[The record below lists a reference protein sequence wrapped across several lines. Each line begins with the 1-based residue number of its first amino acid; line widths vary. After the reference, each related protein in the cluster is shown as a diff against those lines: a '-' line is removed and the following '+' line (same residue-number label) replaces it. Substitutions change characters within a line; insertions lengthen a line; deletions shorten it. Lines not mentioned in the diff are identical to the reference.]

1 MAVMTLDELKKGMA
15 DKVFDQIVDI
25 FLRQSAILQKLQFD
39 DCVSA
44 SGGGSTMKYKYLRK
58 VLPAMAQFRKLNAP
72 YTASTATK
80 KEFEASLA
88 IMGGE
93 VQLDRVLNK
102 VAGRFDNL
110 AYQIEEHIKAVVSL
124 FHYTLI
130 NGDAAATSA
139 TDNPEF
145 EGLDS
150 MLAGTS
156 TEFGTEKVID
166 LSNIE
171 KLKANADEFYEAL
184 NLLIRTTDA
193 DALLLN
199 TEAIAKI
206 QTVARVLGYKTES
219 ETAFGRKI
227 TSIDGVQFMDL
238 QNHYTVSGEGASAKT
253 VVNAVVKKGIS
264 RKISGGESVSDTT
277 GLTDIYAVK
286 FDVNDG
292 FHGISLNGSA
302 VIDQYLPD
310 FNKPGVMKNAE
321 VEMIAATVLK
331 NTEHAGVLRNIKIA

>member
-1 MAVMTLDELKKGMA
+1 MATMTLEEIKKGMS
-15 DKVFDQIVDI
+15 DKVFGQIVDI
-25 FLRQSAILQKLQFD
+25 FLRNSEILQVLPFD

-58 VLPAMAQFRKLNAP
+58 VLPAVAQFRKLNGE
-72 YTASTATK
+72 YTASAATK
-80 KEFEASLA
+80 QEFEAALA

-102 VAGRFDNL
+102 VAGKWDNL
-110 AYQIEEHIKAVVSL
+110 AYQVEEHIKAVVSL

-130 NGDAAATSA
+130 NGDAVTTAN
-139 TDNPEF
+139 TDEPQF

-156 TEFGTEKVID
+156 TEFNGDKVID
-166 LSNIE
+166 LSDIT

-184 NLLIRTTDA
+184 NLLMRSTQA
-193 DALLLN
+193 DALLMN
-199 TEAIAKI
+199 TKMIAKI
-206 QTVARVLGYKTES
+206 QTVARILGYKTES
-219 ETAFGRKI
+219 EEAFGRKV
-227 TSIDGVQFMDL
+227 TSIDGVRFMDL
-238 QNHYTVSGEGASAKT
+238 QNHYTVQDGVAVPNSVVASGVQRT
-253 VVNAVVKKGIS
+253 V
-264 RKISGGESVSDTT
+264 GGTAAT
-277 GLTDIYAVK
+277 GLTDIYGVK

-302 VIDQYLPD
+302 VIDQYLPN
-310 FNKPGVMKNAE
+310 FNDPGVMKKAE

-331 NTEHAGVLRNIKIA
+331 NTQHAGVLRNIKIA

>member
-1 MAVMTLDELKKGMA
+1 MAIMTLEEIKKGMA

-25 FLRQSAILQKLQFD
+25 FLRESDILQVLPFD

-58 VLPAMAQFRKLNAP
+58 VLPATAQFRKLNGS
-72 YTASTATK
+72 YTASAATK
-80 KEFEASLA
+80 QEYEAALA

-93 VQLDRVLNK
+93 VQMDRVLNK
-102 VAGRFDNL
+102 VAGKYDNM

-130 NGDAAATSA
+130 NGDAVTTAST
-139 TDNPEF
+139 NEPQF

-150 MLAGTS
+150 MLAGTT
-156 TEFGTEKVID
+156 TEFNADKSID
-166 LSNIE
+166 LSNITN
-171 KLKANADEFYEAL
+171 LKNNADEFYEVL
-184 NLLIRTTDA
+184 TLLIKSTQA

-199 TEAIAKI
+199 TDMITKI
-206 QTVARVLGYKTES
+206 QTVARILGYKTET
-219 ETAFGRKI
+219 EEAFGKKV
-227 TSIDGVQFMDL
+227 TSIDGVRFMDL
-238 QNHYTVSGEGASAKT
+238 QNHYTVQNNIA
-253 VVNAVVKKGIS
+253 VPNAVVKKGIT
-264 RKISGGESVSDTT
+264 RTVGAAEAT

-286 FDVNDG
+286 FDAKDG

-302 VIDQYLPD
+302 VIDQYLPN
-310 FNKPGVMKNAE
+310 FNAPGVMKNAE

-331 NTEHAGVLRNIKIA
+331 NTQHAGVLRNIKIS

>member
-1 MAVMTLDELKKGMA
+1 MAMTLEEIKKGMS

-25 FLRQSAILQKLQFD
+25 FLRESAILSKLQFD

-58 VLPAMAQFRKLNAP
+58 VLPATAQFRKLNAS
-72 YTASTATK
+72 YTASAATK
-80 KEFEASLA
+80 KEFEAKLA

-102 VAGRFDNL
+102 VAGKFDNL

-130 NGDAAATSA
+130 NGDAVSTSA

-156 TEFGTEKVID
+156 TEFGTEKAID
-166 LSNIE
+166 LSSIE
-171 KLKANADEFYEAL
+171 NLKKNADEFYEAL

-199 TEAIAKI
+199 TNTIAKI
-206 QTVARVLGYKTES
+206 QTVARILGYKTES

-238 QNHYTVSGEGASAKT
+238 HNHYTVSGSGSSASAT
-253 VVNAVVKKGIS
+253 ANAVVQKGLS
-264 RKISGGESVSDTT
+264 RKIGNAETATS

-286 FDVNDG
+286 FDVNNG
-292 FHGISLNGSA
+292 FHGISLSGGA
-302 VIDQYLPD
+302 VIDKYLPD

>member
-1 MAVMTLDELKKGMA
+1 MAVMTLEELKKGMA

-25 FLRQSAILQKLQFD
+25 FLRESAILQKLQFD

-44 SGGGSTMKYKYLRK
+44 SGGGSTMKYKYMRK
-58 VLPAMAQFRKLNAP
+58 VLPAMAQFRKLNAS
-72 YTASTATK
+72 YTASMATK
-80 KEFEASLA
+80 KEFESSLA

-102 VAGRFDNL
+102 IAGKFDNL
-110 AYQIEEHIKAVVSL
+110 AYQIEEHIKAVISL

-130 NGDAAATSA
+130 NGDAVTTAAT
-139 TDNPEF
+139 DKPEF

-150 MLAGTS
+150 MVAGTS

-166 LSNIE
+166 LSNIDAM
-171 KLKANADEFYEAL
+171 KKNADEFYEAL

-199 TEAIAKI
+199 TDSIAKI
-206 QTVARVLGYKTES
+206 QTIARILGYKTES

-238 QNHYTVSGEGASAKT
+238 HNHYTVSGEGASAKT
-253 VVNAVVKKGIS
+253 VANAVVKKNIKRTIS
-264 RKISGGESVSDTT
+264 EKEVT

-292 FHGISLNGSA
+292 FHGISLNGGA
-302 VIDQYLPD
+302 VIEKYLPD

-331 NTEHAGVLRNIKIA
+331 NTEHAGVLRNLKIA

>member
-1 MAVMTLDELKKGMA
+1 MAMTLEEIKKGMN

-25 FLRQSAILQKLQFD
+25 FLRESAILQMLPFD

-58 VLPAMAQFRKLNAP
+58 VLPATAQFRKLNGS
-72 YTASTATK
+72 YTPSAATK
-80 KEFEASLA
+80 QEFEAALA

-93 VQLDRVLNK
+93 VQMDRVLNK
-102 VAGRFDNL
+102 VAGKFDNL

-130 NGDAAATSA
+130 NGDAVTTAAT
-139 TDNPEF
+139 DKPEF

-156 TEFGTEKVID
+156 TEYGAGSVID
-166 LSNIE
+166 LSNITN
-171 KLKANADEFYEAL
+171 LKNNADEFYEAL
-184 NLLIRTTDA
+184 QLLIQSTKA
-193 DALLLN
+193 DALLMN
-199 TEAIAKI
+199 TDMITKV
-206 QTVARVLGYKTES
+206 QTVARILGYKTET
-219 ETAFGRKI
+219 EEAFGKKVH
-227 TSIDGVQFMDL
+227 SIDGVRFMDL
-238 QNHYTVSGEGASAKT
+238 QNHYTVQEGIAVPNS
-253 VVNAVVKKGIS
+253 VVKKGVE
-264 RKISGGESVSDTT
+264 RTVGGSGAT

-292 FHGISLNGSA
+292 FHGISLSGSA

-310 FNKPGVMKNAE
+310 FKSSGVMKNAE

-331 NTEHAGVLRNIKIA
+331 NTQHAGVLRNIKIS

>member
-1 MAVMTLDELKKGMA
+1 MAVQTLDEIKKGMS
-15 DKVFDQIVDI
+15 DKVFGQIVDI
-25 FLRQSAILQKLQFD
+25 FLRESDILQVLPFD

-58 VLPAMAQFRKLNAP
+58 VLPATAQFRKLNGS
-72 YTASTATK
+72 YTASAATK
-80 KEFEASLA
+80 QEYEAALA

-93 VQLDRVLNK
+93 VQMDRVLNK
-102 VAGRFDNL
+102 VAGKFDNL

-130 NGDAAATSA
+130 NGDAVTTAAT
-139 TDNPEF
+139 DEPQF

-150 MLAGTS
+150 MLAGTT
-156 TEFGTEKVID
+156 TEFNADKSID
-166 LSNIE
+166 LSNITN
-171 KLKANADEFYEAL
+171 LKNNADEFYEAL
-184 NLLIRTTDA
+184 TLLIKSTQA

-199 TEAIAKI
+199 TNMITKI
-206 QTVARVLGYKTES
+206 QTVARILGYKTET
-219 ETAFGRKI
+219 EEAFGKKV
-227 TSIDGVQFMDL
+227 TSIDGVRFMDL
-238 QNHYTVSGEGASAKT
+238 KNHYTVTEGNVA
-253 VVNAVVKKGIS
+253 VPNAVVKAGIERTVGS
-264 RKISGGESVSDTT
+264 AATT

-286 FDVNDG
+286 FDANDG

-310 FNKPGVMKNAE
+310 FTKPGVMKNAE

-331 NTEHAGVLRNIKIA
+331 NTQHAGVLRNIKIA

>member
-1 MAVMTLDELKKGMA
+1 MAMTLEEIKKGMN

-25 FLRQSAILQKLQFD
+25 FLRESAILQMLPFD

-44 SGGGSTMKYKYLRK
+44 NGGGSTMKYKYLRK
-58 VLPAMAQFRKLNAP
+58 VLPATAQFRKLNGA
-72 YTASTATK
+72 YTPSAATK
-80 KEFEASLA
+80 QEFEAALA

-93 VQLDRVLNK
+93 VQMDRVLNK
-102 VAGRFDNL
+102 VSGKFDNL

-130 NGDAAATSA
+130 NGDAVTTAAT
-139 TDNPEF
+139 DKPEF

-156 TEFGTEKVID
+156 TEFGAGSVLD
-166 LSNIE
+166 LSNITN
-171 KLKANADEFYEAL
+171 LKNNADEFYEAL
-184 NLLIRTTDA
+184 QLLIQSTKA
-193 DALLLN
+193 DALLMN
-199 TEAIAKI
+199 TDMITKV
-206 QTVARVLGYKTES
+206 QTVARILGYKTET
-219 ETAFGRKI
+219 EEAFGKKVH
-227 TSIDGVQFMDL
+227 SIDGVRFMDL
-238 QNHYTVSGEGASAKT
+238 QNHYTVQEGVAIPNS
-253 VVNAVVKKGIS
+253 VVKKGIE
-264 RKISGGESVSDTT
+264 RTVGGSGAT

-292 FHGISLNGSA
+292 FHGISLTGSA

-310 FNKPGVMKNAE
+310 FKSSGVMKNAE

-331 NTEHAGVLRNIKIA
+331 NTQHAGVLRNIKIS

>member
-1 MAVMTLDELKKGMA
+1 MAIQTLEEIKKGMA
-15 DKVFDQIVDI
+15 DKVFDKIVDI
-25 FLRQSAILQKLQFD
+25 FLRESAILQVLPFD

-58 VLPAMAQFRKLNAP
+58 VLPATAQFRKLNGS
-72 YTASTATK
+72 YTASAATK
-80 KEFEASLA
+80 QEYEAALA

-93 VQLDRVLNK
+93 VQMDRVLNK
-102 VAGRFDNL
+102 VSGKFDNL

-130 NGDAAATSA
+130 NGDAVTTAAT
-139 TDNPEF
+139 DEPQF

-150 MLAGTS
+150 MLAGTT
-156 TEFGTEKVID
+156 TEYNADKSID
-166 LSNIE
+166 LSNITN
-171 KLKANADEFYEAL
+171 LKNNADEFYEAL
-184 NLLIRTTDA
+184 TLLIKATDA

-199 TEAIAKI
+199 TDMITKI
-206 QTVARVLGYKTES
+206 QTVARILGYKTET
-219 ETAFGRKI
+219 EEAFGKKV
-227 TSIDGVQFMDL
+227 TSIDGIRFMDL
-238 QNHYTVSGEGASAKT
+238 QNHYTVTEGNVA
-253 VVNAVVKKGIS
+253 VPNAVVKKGIS
-264 RKISGGESVSDTT
+264 RTVGGSEVT

-302 VIDQYLPD
+302 VIDQYLPN
-310 FNKPGVMKNAE
+310 FNAPGVMKNAE

-331 NTEHAGVLRNIKIA
+331 NTQHAGVLRNIKIS

>member
-1 MAVMTLDELKKGMA
+1 MAMTLEEIKKGMN

-25 FLRQSAILQKLQFD
+25 FLRESAILQMLPFD

-44 SGGGSTMKYKYLRK
+44 NGGGSTMKYKYLRK
-58 VLPAMAQFRKLNAP
+58 VLPATAQFRKLNGE
-72 YTASTATK
+72 YTPSAATK
-80 KEFEASLA
+80 QEFEAALA

-93 VQLDRVLNK
+93 VQMDRVLNK
-102 VAGRFDNL
+102 VAGKFDNL

-130 NGDAAATSA
+130 NGDAVTTAAT
-139 TDNPEF
+139 DKPEF

-156 TEFGTEKVID
+156 TEYGAGSVID
-166 LSNIE
+166 LSNITN
-171 KLKANADEFYEAL
+171 LKNNADEFYEAL
-184 NLLIRTTDA
+184 QLLIQATKA
-193 DALLLN
+193 DALLMN
-199 TEAIAKI
+199 TDMITKV
-206 QTVARVLGYKTES
+206 QTVARTLGYKTET
-219 ETAFGRKI
+219 EEAFGKKVH
-227 TSIDGVQFMDL
+227 SIDGVRFMDL
-238 QNHYTVSGEGASAKT
+238 QNHFTVQDGIAVPNS
-253 VVNAVVKKGIS
+253 VVKKGIE
-264 RKISGGESVSDTT
+264 RTVGGSGAT

-292 FHGISLNGSA
+292 FHGISLTGSA

-310 FNKPGVMKNAE
+310 FKSSGVMKNAE

-331 NTEHAGVLRNIKIA
+331 NTQHAGVLRNIKIS

>member
-1 MAVMTLDELKKGMA
+1 MSVMTLEEIKKGMS
-15 DKVFDQIVDI
+15 DKVFGQIVDI
-25 FLRQSAILQKLQFD
+25 FLRESDILQVLPFD
-39 DCVSA
+39 DCVAPGS
-44 SGGGSTMKYKYLRK
+44 GGSTMKYKYLRK
-58 VLPAMAQFRKLNAP
+58 VLPATAQFRKLNGV
-72 YTASTATK
+72 YTPSMATK
-80 KEFEASLA
+80 QEYEAALA

-102 VAGRFDNL
+102 TAGKWDNL
-110 AYQIEEHIKAVVSL
+110 AYQVEEHIKAVVSL

-130 NGDAAATSA
+130 NGDAVATA
-139 TDNPEF
+139 NTDAPQF

-156 TEFGTEKVID
+156 TEYNAGDSVID

-171 KLKANADEFYEAL
+171 NTKANADQFYEML
-184 NLLIRTTDA
+184 TKLIMSTDA

-199 TEAIAKI
+199 TDAITKI
-206 QTVARVLGYKTES
+206 QTVARLLGYKTET
-219 ETAFGRKI
+219 EEAFGKKV
-227 TSIDGVQFMDL
+227 TSIDGVRFMDL
-238 QNHYTVSGEGASAKT
+238 KNHYTVSGNAAVANS
-253 VVNAVVKKGIS
+253 VVPVN
-264 RKISGGESVSDTT
+264 SGV
-277 GLTDIYAVK
+277 TDIYAVK

-310 FNKPGVMKNAE
+310 FNAPGVMKQAE

-331 NTEHAGVLRNIKIA
+331 NTQHAGVLRNIKIA